1 MTVSI
6 RPFDT
11 ADASIAAAWL
21 AAEENAKWL
30 DFSRG
35 VRSLNEIALRMM
47 AQRDLHA
54 LYLYTAQDGRPIGVV
69 ALSEIDRAF
78 GTAGLWYVL
87 GDKRHGGRGRTTLAA
102 RQLLRYGFEELRL
115 HSIHAWAVASNRASV
130 RVLEKCGFR
139 LIGQRRRCHVV
150 DGALYDRLI
159 FDLLPSEFAQ

>member
-11 ADASIAAAWL
+11 ADASLAATWL
-21 AAEENAKWL
+21 AAEENCKWL
-30 DFSRG
+30 DFGRG

-87 GDKRHGGRGRTTLAA
+87 GDKRHGARGRTTLASL
-102 RQLLRYGFEELRL
+102 QVLRYGFEELRL
-115 HSIHAWAVASNRASV
+115 RSVQAWAVASNRASV

-139 LIGQRRRCHVV
+139 LIGQRRRCHVI
-150 DGALYDRLI
+150 DGTVCDRLL
-159 FDLLPSEFAQ
+159 FDLLPGELAQ